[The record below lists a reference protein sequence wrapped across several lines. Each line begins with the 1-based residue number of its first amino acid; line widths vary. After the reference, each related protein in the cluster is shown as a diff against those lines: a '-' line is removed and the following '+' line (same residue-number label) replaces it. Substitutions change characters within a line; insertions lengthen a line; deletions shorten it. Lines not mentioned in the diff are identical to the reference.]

1 MTTNSNPLRKL
12 LEAAALLH
20 PKHFRWVSRTLLE
33 AVENDVANQEQ
44 KLNTVL
50 GLRGRGIHV
59 RYSDAEVE
67 EMEVTLR
74 QYSDILKFVREL
86 DNTVSDLSTTASVR
100 GWKKALANLQTWMR
114 ES

>member
-1 MTTNSNPLRKL
+1 MATNTNPLRKL
-12 LEAAALLH
+12 LDSAALLH

-44 KLNTVL
+44 KLGSILTL
-50 GLRGRGIHV
+50 QERGIPI
-59 RYSDAEVE
+59 RYTDEEVGN
-67 EMEVTLR
+67 MRTTLR
-74 QYSDILKFVREL
+74 DYVDILKFVREL